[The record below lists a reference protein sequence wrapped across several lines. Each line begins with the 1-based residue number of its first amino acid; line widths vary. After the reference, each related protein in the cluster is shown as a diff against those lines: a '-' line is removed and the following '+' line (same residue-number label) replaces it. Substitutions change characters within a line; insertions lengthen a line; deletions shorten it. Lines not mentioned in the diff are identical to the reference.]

1 MTDIE
6 SKLISISGRLGE
18 TFRKRDHAVSEFSDR
33 LSTVSHNVDVL
44 VEETRRMCDLSA
56 NSLCVVKEIDDEF
69 CRITGLER
77 IDYVF
82 LAVATA
88 FQTARW
94 IIIDYM
100 TDFGSGA
107 ERDDRVDHNDKTIK
121 DAERESIDSS
131 IDKLKDPQDMR
142 YRSDVIRGRTWE
154 EILSEPVPFDVI
166 DGSAQFGLGMNG
178 MNHRE
183 LTLGHDPILGWF
195 FGTINILTD
204 TTTVKNGRTFIM
216 ARQPKLHFAAETVF
230 TNALRSAYLSCRLD
244 RKRLAAAVAMEAIHL
259 KSDFFTKAGL
269 PIPIITATLP
279 DLSSAL
285 YKENYDALCL
295 AKDIGIVA
303 MQAKTAILINIIIA
317 QLHGYFFDPSKYQ
330 SREIFEVKTRKI
342 ILYSNIIAET
352 SNVISAAI
360 RGLIGDA
367 SAWKHLDF
375 GGLLV
380 LLWRIIKDVGFMYK
394 VREDFVSNKF
404 KEIVVGDYEKR
415 LWPKKES

>member
-1 MTDIE
+1 MN
-6 SKLISISGRLGE
+6 
-18 TFRKRDHAVSEFSDR
+18 KRII
-33 LSTVSHNVDVL
+33 L
-44 VEETRRMCDLSA
+44 
-56 NSLCVVKEIDDEF
+56 
-69 CRITGLER
+69 
-77 IDYVF
+77 F
-82 LAVATA
+82 LALAA
-88 FQTARW
+88 MIA
-94 IIIDYM
+94 
-100 TDFGSGA
+100 GS
-107 ERDDRVDHNDKTIK
+107 
-121 DAERESIDSS
+121 
-131 IDKLKDPQDMR
+131 
-142 YRSDVIRGRTWE
+142 
-154 EILSEPVPFDVI
+154 
-166 DGSAQFGLGMNG
+166 
-178 MNHRE
+178 
-183 LTLGHDPILGWF
+183 
-195 FGTINILTD
+195 GTINILTD

-303 MQAKTAILINIIIA
+303 MQAKTAILINLIIA
-317 QLHGYFFDPSKYQ
+317 QLHGYFFDPSNCQ

-352 SNVISAAI
+352 SNVISVAI

-415 LWPKKES
+415 LWPKMES